1 MRSTLTASIGLRSAA
16 RAVLAPSLVLA
27 LLAPISSPSAQS
39 LAQTEGDLKR
49 AEARLQ
55 DAFEGTHVVVKL
67 DMPATASGVDI
78 TPDAQKPLN
87 LPDYQS
93 RLKKHGTSLRRG
105 ESVMVTKVKVKAK
118 LIEFQLGG
126 GGYGTFFDEKASSV
140 GGGAG
145 GKSTREKNLER
156 DLKKERD
163 PAKRRAMDEELDALR
178 RGRRSEERENEA
190 ESRQAEE
197 LAKDRIRGKALEGG
211 SRFNIRY
218 PDGVPSDALSPESV
232 RDVLDAYLTF
242 EDPQGARAGG
252 SGGGSRGGYRDGD
265 DAAGPGR
272 GGEPT
277 AVRKGSRLDEV
288 EDDWG
293 RPSST
298 KSTVESGWN
307 VTRNRYARD
316 RWILDA
322 TFIEGVLVRYTLSEE

>member
-1 MRSTLTASIGLRSAA
+1 MPFRTPIAA
-16 RAVLAPSLVLA
+16 RAAFVPALVLA
-27 LLAPISSPSAQS
+27 LLAPAAALPASS

-49 AEARLQ
+49 AEAGLQ
-55 DAFEGTHVVVKL
+55 EAFEGTHVVVKI

-105 ESVMVTKVKVKAK
+105 ESVMVTKVKVKSR

-126 GGYGTFFDEKASSV
+126 GGYGTFFDEKAGSV
-140 GGGAG
+140 GGGDG

-163 PAKRRAMDEELDALR
+163 PGKRRAMEEELDALR
-178 RGRRSEERENEA
+178 RERRSEARENEA

-232 RDVLDAYLTF
+232 RDVLGAYVTF
-242 EDPQGARAGG
+242 EAPEERRPD
-252 SGGGSRGGYRDGD
+252 GSRGGYGD
-265 DAAGPGR
+265 DGKGAGR
-272 GGEPT
+272 GGEAT
-277 AVRKGSRLDEV
+277 GARKGARIDEI

-293 RPSST
+293 RPQSS
-298 KSTVESGWN
+298 KSTVEAGWN
-307 VTRNRYARD
+307 VVRNRYVRD
-316 RWILDA
+316 RRILDA
-322 TFIEGVLVRYTLSEE
+322 VFIEGVLVRYTLSEE

>member
-1 MRSTLTASIGLRSAA
+1 MRSGITASFGLRATA
-16 RAVLAPSLVLA
+16 RAVFVPSLLLA
-27 LLAPISSPSAQS
+27 LLAPAAALPASS

-55 DAFEGTHVVVKL
+55 EAFEGTHVVVKI

-87 LPDYQS
+87 LPDYQA

-105 ESVMVTKVKVKAK
+105 ETVMVTKVKVKSK

-140 GGGAG
+140 GGGDG

-163 PAKRRAMDEELDALR
+163 PGKRRAMEEELDALR
-178 RGRRSEERENEA
+178 RERRSEQRENEA
-190 ESRQAEE
+190 EARQAEE

-218 PDGVPSDALSPESV
+218 PDGVPSDALSSESV
-232 RDVLDAYLTF
+232 RDALDAYLTF
-242 EDPQGARAGG
+242 DAADARPAD
-252 SGGGSRGGYRDGD
+252 GSRGGYGD
-265 DAAGPGR
+265 DKAGAGR
-272 GGEPT
+272 GGDAT
-277 AVRKGSRLDEV
+277 GARKGARIDEV

-293 RPSST
+293 RPQSS
-298 KSTVESGWN
+298 KSSVEAGWN
-307 VTRNRYARD
+307 VVRNRYVRE
-316 RWILDA
+316 RRILDA
-322 TFIEGVLVRYTLSEE
+322 VFIEGVLVRYTLSEE